1 MSDPEL
7 CTMEKNTLIIG
18 GYGAVGSI
26 ITRHLAERFPNKV
39 LVAGRSFNKAQQ
51 LAKQLNNT
59 VAPHQFN
66 AATTNDYEILDQVGL
81 VIVCID
87 LPDSKLAEECIERGI
102 NYIDITASQEVIKKI
117 ETLDRK
123 AQDKQVTVALSVG
136 LAPGITNL
144 LAQHCIRQ
152 APEKTPV
159 DLFVLLGLGEK
170 HGDAAYRWTFDNIHT
185 VYPIVQNG
193 HTKMIRSFTHP
204 KQTQLAGKRTFYAF
218 NFSDQHTLTDTTASP
233 HVVTRMAFDSKFLTG
248 MIGLLRKPGITRL
261 FNNKRIQNSLIP
273 IFKKSGIGSDVF
285 AVKAATAYNSY
296 SITGNGEGKMTV
308 YVATELAIQ
317 IMQQPTP
324 SGVRHIHQLVNDVPE
339 FLTRL
344 KKHDKQIVIDFQVS
358 FS

>member
-1 MSDPEL
+1 
-7 CTMEKNTLIIG
+7 MEKNSLIIG

-26 ITRHLAERFPNKV
+26 ISRHLAERFPNKV

-51 LAKQLNNT
+51 LAEQLNNT
-59 VAPHQFN
+59 VIPYRFD
-66 AATTNDYEILDQVGL
+66 ATTTSDYEILNQVRL

-87 LPDSKLAEECIERGI
+87 LPNNKLAEACIERGI
-102 NYIDITASQEVIKKI
+102 NYMDITASQEVIKKI

-123 AQDKQVTVALSVG
+123 AQDKQVTIALSVG

-152 APEKTPV
+152 APEKSPV

-185 VYPIVQNG
+185 VYPVVQNG
-193 HTKMIRSFTHP
+193 ETKTVRSFTHP
-204 KQTQLAGKRTFYAF
+204 KQTQLAGKRTFYTF
-218 NFSDQHTLTDTTASP
+218 NFSDQHTLTKTTTSP
-233 HVVTRMAFDSKFLTG
+233 QVVTRMAFDSKFLTG
-248 MIGLLRKPGITRL
+248 MIGLLRKTGITRL
-261 FNNKRIQNSLIP
+261 FSNKKIQNVFIP
-273 IFKKSGIGSDVF
+273 VFKRSGIGSDVF
-285 AVKAATAYNSY
+285 AVKAATSYNSY
-296 SITGNGEGKMTV
+296 SVTGNGEGKMTA

-317 IMQQPTP
+317 IMQQQTP
-324 SGVRHIHQLVNDVPE
+324 AGVRHIHQIVTDVPE

-344 KKHDKQIVIDFQVS
+344 KKYDERIVIDFQGS